1 MGQPE
6 TQAPIVQQSLE
17 QSVGKQVFYEDL
29 TPEQRA
35 QFYKN
40 VLKEVLPVGL
50 VNLGNTCYLNSTMQ
64 VLHQIPELKQ
74 TVNTT
79 TITTPGVHGHLVKQ
93 MKVLFNQLENAGE
106 AIEPRQFLLAFF
118 AAFPQFS
125 ERDED
130 MKSYRQQDA
139 DECFQ
144 ALLNEIEPTLKANAG
159 DIIQKLFEIQFKI
172 ITRNKEASEEEPVIA
187 FENARKLTCI
197 IDNQMNPVNNLSEGI
212 KVALEDTITKFSES
226 LGRNAEFFR
235 RAQLLTLP
243 PYLLVQ
249 KIRFVWREKDAG
261 TNTEARKAK
270 ILRNVAYPKI
280 LDVIE
285 FCADELKEQLLP
297 NRNIEAEQIE
307 QEKKD
312 AQEAYETYKKENQK
326 EGEDNYKLYR
336 AFKEEQKRKDDL
348 AHDKRLWGDHSAGK
362 MTGNYELV
370 GVITHKGR
378 SSDSGH
384 YVAWLQ
390 HKGDTWMK
398 YDDDEVTKVGID
410 DVMNLRGGGDWHMA
424 YYLMY
429 RRLDFYPN

>member
-6 TQAPIVQQSLE
+6 TQAPVIQQSLE
-17 QSVGKQVFYEDL
+17 QNAGKQVFYEDL

-74 TVNTT
+74 TVNNTT
-79 TITTPGVHGHLVKQ
+79 VAVPGVQGHLVKQ
-93 MKVLFNQLENAGE
+93 MKSLFNQLENAGE

-118 AAFPQFS
+118 AAFPQFA

-144 ALLNEIEPTLKANAG
+144 ALLTEIEPMFKSNAG
-159 DIIQKLFEIQFKI
+159 DIIRKLFEIQFKI
-172 ITRNKEASEEEPVIA
+172 TTQNKESSEEEPTIT

-197 IDNQMNPVNNLSEGI
+197 IDNQMNPVNNLNEGI

-226 LGRNAEFFR
+226 LSRNADFFR

-249 KIRFVWREKDAG
+249 KIRFVWRDKDAG

-280 LDVIE
+280 LDVFD
-285 FCADELKEQLLP
+285 FCADELKEQLVP
-297 NRNIEAEQIE
+297 NRALEAEQVE

-336 AFKEEQKRKDDL
+336 AFKEEQKRKEDL
-348 AHDKRLWGDHSAGK
+348 MHDKRLWGEHSVGK
-362 MTGNYELV
+362 VTGNYELV